1 MRRLVE
7 EVDTRDWRRRLW
19 HLRKRQRNFA
29 KVLSWRRGMDQG
41 ESPQPTTPGVAL
53 CPQCGPTW
61 HCGLAADEI

>member
-41 ESPQPTTPGVAL
+41 ESPQPTTPGV
-53 CPQCGPTW
+53 
-61 HCGLAADEI
+61 